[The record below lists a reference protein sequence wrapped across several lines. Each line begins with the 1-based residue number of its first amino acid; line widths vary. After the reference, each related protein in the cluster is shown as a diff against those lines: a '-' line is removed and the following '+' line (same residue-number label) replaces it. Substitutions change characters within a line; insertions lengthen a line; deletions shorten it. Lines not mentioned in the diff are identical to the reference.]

1 MPPSS
6 SSSQWL
12 YGIHACQ
19 SALEQ
24 HPERVREVVVL
35 KGRQDQRIQRL
46 LDLCRSTG
54 VKFRWLTRVEFD
66 QLVQRQELG
75 DARHQGVLMQTLA
88 APVMSEDDLE
98 RLLDTLTR
106 PALLLVLD
114 GVTDPHNIGA
124 CLRSADA
131 AGVDAVIV
139 PKDKSGSLSPTAVKI
154 ASGAAESV
162 PFVTVTNL
170 ARTLE
175 HLKQRGIWLLGAAGE
190 ADTLVYQCDF
200 TVPTALV
207 LGSEDKGLRRLTRET
222 CDGLFKIPMGG
233 QVSSLNVSVAAGIAL
248 FEAVRQ
254 RL

>member
-1 MPPSS
+1 MTS

-24 HPERVREVVVL
+24 HPDRVRELVVL

-46 LDLCRSTG
+46 LDLSREAG
-54 VKFRWLTRVEFD
+54 VKFRWLPRQEFD
-66 QLVQRQELG
+66 RLVQRQELG
-75 DARHQGVLMQTLA
+75 EARHQGVLIQALA
-88 APVMSEDDLE
+88 APVLHEADLDQILE
-98 RLLDTLTR
+98 RLEH

-139 PKDKSGSLSPTAVKI
+139 PKDKSASLTATAVKI
-154 ASGAAESV
+154 ASGAADTV

-170 ARTLE
+170 ARTLD
-175 HLKQRGIWLLGAAGE
+175 HLKQRGIWLQGAAGE
-190 ADTLVYQCDF
+190 ADAFIYQCDF
-200 TVPTALV
+200 TAPTAIV
-207 LGSEDKGLRRLTRET
+207 LGAEDKGLRRLTRET
-222 CDGLFKIPMGG
+222 CDGLFKIPMAG
-233 QVSSLNVSVAAGIAL
+233 QVSSLNVSVAAGVSL

-254 RL
+254 RRG

>member
-1 MPPSS
+1 MTS

-24 HPERVREVVVL
+24 HPDRVRELVVL

-46 LDLCRSTG
+46 LDLSREAG
-54 VKFRWLTRVEFD
+54 VKFRWLPRQEFD
-66 QLVQRQELG
+66 RLVQRQELG
-75 DARHQGVLMQTLA
+75 EARHQGVLIQALA
-88 APVMSEDDLE
+88 APVLHEADLDQI
-98 RLLDTLTR
+98 LDGLER

-139 PKDKSGSLSPTAVKI
+139 PKDKSASLTATAVKI
-154 ASGAAESV
+154 ASGAADTV

-170 ARTLE
+170 ARTLD
-175 HLKQRGIWLLGAAGE
+175 HLKQRGIWLQGAAGE
-190 ADTLVYQCDF
+190 ADAYIYQCDF
-200 TVPTALV
+200 TASTAIV
-207 LGSEDKGLRRLTRET
+207 LGAEDKGLRRLTRET
-222 CDGLFKIPMGG
+222 CDGLFKIPMAG
-233 QVSSLNVSVAAGIAL
+233 QVSSLNVSVAAGVSL

-254 RL
+254 RRG